1 MLRTS
6 LSKKILEFIY
16 FRLSFLYLPK
26 SRRLEGIRN
35 SIIENV
41 PISMIIDGG
50 ANSGQWTKEL
60 LRSFPNKPIHSL
72 EPLSEPYN
80 KLKESLRKYPNVKTH
95 KVALGEKNYQADIN
109 VASNL
114 GASSSLKNPGLHLI
128 VNSSVQFNSKEF
140 VNIQTLDSLQI
151 IDRDKVY
158 LKLDIQGNELE
169 ALIGA
174 EKSIERISAIE
185 LEMSYTPQYLGEPE
199 SFKIVELLIIR
210 GFRQIYSSIPRVDKF
225 GRQWDFNSI
234 FVKDDVWRKLTNG
247 IEVKENGSI

>member
-41 PISMIIDGG
+41 PISVIIDGG

-60 LRSFPNKPIHSL
+60 LRSFPSKPIHSL

-114 GASSSLKNPGLHLI
+114 GASSSLKNPGLHLS
-128 VNSSVQFNSKEF
+128 VNSSVHFNSKEY
-140 VNIQTLDSLQI
+140 VHCHVVDS
-151 IDRDKVY
+151 
-158 LKLDIQGNELE
+158 
-169 ALIGA
+169 
-174 EKSIERISAIE
+174 
-185 LEMSYTPQYLGEPE
+185 
-199 SFKIVELLIIR
+199 
-210 GFRQIYSSIPRVDKF
+210 RQRF
-225 GRQWDFNSI
+225 GRDFNYLWCDYG
-234 FVKDDVWRKLTNG
+234 KYQHYG
-247 IEVKENGSI
+247 